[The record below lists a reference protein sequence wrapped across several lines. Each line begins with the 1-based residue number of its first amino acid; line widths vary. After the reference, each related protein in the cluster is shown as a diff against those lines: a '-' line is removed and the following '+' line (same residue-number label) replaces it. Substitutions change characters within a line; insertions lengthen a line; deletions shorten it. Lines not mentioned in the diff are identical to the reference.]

1 MVGLGGYITYR
12 GVADQTRDAAH
23 VIVRC
28 LALLEQL
35 RGEGECE
42 PRRRHLLADGAQL
55 DGEVVLG
62 RHRARE
68 VPHVEATL
76 GHGLPLAA
84 RRHVL
89 EDEEPVL
96 VVIVL
101 FVRVPRHST
110 LLPKSINERV
120 LCQRKTYFENI
131 GALV

>member
-1 MVGLGGYITYR
+1 MGGYLVESTSTYR
-12 GVADQTRDAAH
+12 GVADQTGDAAH
-23 VIVRC
+23 VIVRG

-42 PRRRHLLADGAQL
+42 PRRRHLLADGPQL

-101 FVRVPRHST
+101 FVRVPRHSM
-110 LLPKSINERV
+110 LLPKSIKRNRSHIPGCKRV
-120 LCQRKTYFENI
+120 RR
-131 GALV
+131 